1 MTEIMPV
8 PRNLSFTVL
17 PAGGLRHLLLF
28 FACTRHHRDEKYGGP
43 PKGAEKSDGIPPLFC
58 FRRKK

>member
-1 MTEIMPV
+1 MNTMEKQA
-8 PRNLSFTVL
+8 RDKKER
-17 PAGGLRHLLLF
+17 LRHLLLF
-28 FACTRHHRDEKYGGP
+28 FACTRNHRDEKYGGP